1 MPYFSPNTGDPL
13 LFKVPQDLSPESGDC
28 WRNLSGYRGDLFFQA
43 VKGAD
48 FFQPQQEKKIISPL
62 ISLLPPSFISETVQF
77 SEAVA

>member
-28 WRNLSGYRGDLFFQA
+28 WRNLSGDLFFQA

-48 FFQPQQEKKIISPL
+48 FFQPQQEKKKIISPL